1 MAAIAA
7 VTPLFDGEEVDLNPF
22 LRKVWLRAEA
32 FGFTGV
38 LVVQDAEQTPRNIT
52 REFGCLTLA
61 QVQAAAI
68 VDIQAADRRTQA
80 QELLRQL
87 IQASCTPRIVD
98 RLEHRKEDYML
109 DVAQPPNA
117 ADLRFSSSCLL
128 FSLIGMVS
136 VQTRATVSSLMNRL
150 DGLEGLMVEMKS
162 NVRDFNT
169 EVENICDALRA
180 RRKDPPELLTKLF
193 LGYSSCEDEVFK
205 QYIKRKEEGYKDG
218 TITLVDNQLMT
229 PALKKFKILHDKKKV
244 WMKKSKQQ

>member
-1 MAAIAA
+1 MDPAALQNIVQQAVQAAVAAAVAAPNNAVLNQHIQQLVQAQLQQQQQNPPPAVFLINPAGAGNAAWDLMSSTGLKIYMAAITAL
-7 VTPLFDGEEVDLNPF
+7 TPLFDGEEVDLNAF

-61 QVQAAAI
+61 QVQPAAI

-98 RLEHRKEDYML
+98 RLEHRKDDYMV
-109 DVAQPPNA
+109 DVAQPGNPA
-117 ADLRFSSSCLL
+117 EVRFSGSCLL

-136 VQTRATVSSLMNRL
+136 VQTRATVSSLMN
-150 DGLEGLMVEMKS
+150 VES
-162 NVRDFNT
+162 
-169 EVENICDALRA
+169 E
-180 RRKDPPELLTKLF
+180 ELL
-193 LGYSSCEDEVFK
+193 
-205 QYIKRKEEGYKDG
+205 
-218 TITLVDNQLMT
+218 
-229 PALKKFKILHDKKKV
+229 
-244 WMKKSKQQ
+244 